1 MSDGDGVTLMEV
13 LAPRPAATLAG
24 PTDYVSHDYGSP
36 PEFVEVAHA
45 VFRGP
50 PTLDPFSSEK
60 WNDAGIRAHRI
71 ITAEQ
76 DGFKTP
82 WFPACGKYLGDDDA
96 TTPQLTCIRTRGHSG
111 LCDNH
116 RGDEESVIVN
126 PPGNRTGS
134 NVKAAWALLD
144 AHHRAGHIAGGGLWV
159 GFNLNQLQTLQHVA
173 RSPLHPDFLRCIPR
187 KRSAYLEAPGVI
199 TKQPRAPSW
208 LLLLPAT
215 NADRAN
221 RQRATFTVMASK
233 LGAVF

>member
-1 MSDGDGVTLMEV
+1 MTRPFS
-13 LAPRPAATLAG
+13 PRPAATLAG

-96 TTPQLTCIRTRGHSG
+96 TTRRPHSSPASARAATAASATTIAATR
-111 LCDNH
+111 
-116 RGDEESVIVN
+116 
-126 PPGNRTGS
+126 
-134 NVKAAWALLD
+134 
-144 AHHRAGHIAGGGLWV
+144 RA
-159 GFNLNQLQTLQHVA
+159 
-173 RSPLHPDFLRCIPR
+173 
-187 KRSAYLEAPGVI
+187 
-199 TKQPRAPSW
+199 
-208 LLLLPAT
+208 
-215 NADRAN
+215 
-221 RQRATFTVMASK
+221 
-233 LGAVF
+233 